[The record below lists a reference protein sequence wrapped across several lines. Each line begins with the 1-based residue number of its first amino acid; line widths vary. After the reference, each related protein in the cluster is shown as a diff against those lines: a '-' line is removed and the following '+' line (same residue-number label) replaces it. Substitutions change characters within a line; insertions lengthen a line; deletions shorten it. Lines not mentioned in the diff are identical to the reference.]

1 MKIMRLTLTNFK
13 GVKDF
18 TLDTQGEDVNIYGD
32 NATGKTTLADAF
44 MWLLFDK
51 DSSNRK
57 DFQIK
62 TLGPDGEPEH
72 GLDHTVEA
80 EPVLSDGSYLT
91 LKKVYAEKWTKKRGS
106 AKAQF
111 TGHTTDYYI
120 DGVPVKKSEYDAKIA
135 EIADEGIFRLLTD
148 PRYFNEVLH
157 WQKRRE
163 LLLEVCGDVSDTEVI
178 ASKKELSK
186 LAEIFGNRT
195 IEQHRKV
202 ILARR
207 TEINKELER
216 IPVRIDEVQLG
227 LPRVDDIANEKEL
240 ENDINKLREEL
251 KKKQEELAQASAGGA
266 VAELIKKL
274 RLTEGQMIEEK
285 NRMTGEATEKAE
297 QKDKTLWQVNDS
309 ISKVKSDINYHELK
323 AKSTEVEINNLE
335 EKMEV
340 LRADWHAE
348 NNKVFEYKQND
359 TCPACN
365 QPLPQKQLEAAREK
379 ALAEFNQAKA
389 GKLESISAEGKRL
402 AERKTELE
410 KELTA
415 ISQELSKLTAQL
427 PALEQRKTA
436 LRDEIHA
443 IQDGLRQIEPSPKYL
458 QLQKQCKELEKQIMQ
473 AQADTSVAVAAVR
486 KEIDTLSDAI
496 KELEQASARLEA
508 HKNGLK
514 RIEELKAQER
524 ELAAEYEELERQLY
538 LTEEFIRTKVRLL
551 EEKINSKFKMAR
563 FKLFNVLVNGGIE
576 ECCETVYN
584 GVPYSNLNNGAR
596 LNIGLD
602 IINTLAEHYGF
613 APPVWL
619 DNAESVTDILQTK
632 GQQIRLIVSEKDK
645 KLRVETAE
653 KKVKEAV

>member
-1 MKIMRLTLTNFK
+1 M
-13 GVKDF
+13 
-18 TLDTQGEDVNIYGD
+18 
-32 NATGKTTLADAF
+32 
-44 MWLLFDK
+44 
-51 DSSNRK
+51 
-57 DFQIK
+57 
-62 TLGPDGEPEH
+62 
-72 GLDHTVEA
+72 
-80 EPVLSDGSYLT
+80 
-91 LKKVYAEKWTKKRGS
+91 
-106 AKAQF
+106 
-111 TGHTTDYYI
+111 
-120 DGVPVKKSEYDAKIA
+120 
-135 EIADEGIFRLLTD
+135 
-148 PRYFNEVLH
+148 
-157 WQKRRE
+157 
-163 LLLEVCGDVSDTEVI
+163 
-178 ASKKELSK
+178 
-186 LAEIFGNRT
+186 
-195 IEQHRKV
+195 
-202 ILARR
+202 ARR

-576 ECCETVYN
+576 ECYET
-584 GVPYSNLNNGAR
+584 
-596 LNIGLD
+596 
-602 IINTLAEHYGF
+602 TLPGCAIFQFE
-613 APPVWL
+613 
-619 DNAESVTDILQTK
+619 
-632 GQQIRLIVSEKDK
+632 
-645 KLRVETAE
+645 
-653 KKVKEAV
+653 